1 MKLTSLKSLKL
12 ARPRL
17 GQVLMPL
24 AAITLGQR
32 RLAGLGELPLPA
44 MPQLRSMCRARR
56 IRQ

>member
-17 GQVLMPL
+17 RPGPD
-24 AAITLGQR
+24 AARGDYAR
-32 RLAGLGELPLPA
+32 EWRLTGLGELWLPA